1 MKKISIVCV
10 GIFLI
15 LIVIIFVLF
24 NIFYVKKFDVT
35 EYDAEI
41 NQFPCDIVVGK
52 VNTKTQAKKK
62 AEELWIELYG
72 AEIKEEKPYKV
83 YYDEE
88 KEVWM
93 VTGCMSFLAKGG
105 VAYAIIS
112 KQDGR
117 VLAVWHEK

>member
-1 MKKISIVCV
+1 M
-10 GIFLI
+10 
-15 LIVIIFVLF
+15 
-24 NIFYVKKFDVT
+24 
-35 EYDAEI
+35 
-41 NQFPCDIVVGK
+41 VGK

-62 AEELWIELYG
+62 AEGLWIELYG

-93 VTGCMSFLAKGG
+93 VTGCTSFLAKGG

-112 KQDGR
+112 EQDGR